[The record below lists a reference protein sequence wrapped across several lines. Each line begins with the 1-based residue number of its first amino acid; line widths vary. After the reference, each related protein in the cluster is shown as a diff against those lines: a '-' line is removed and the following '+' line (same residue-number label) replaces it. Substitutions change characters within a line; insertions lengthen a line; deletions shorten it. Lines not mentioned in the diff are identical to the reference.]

1 MVMLG
6 RRVPFHVTLRSLS
19 SGPVSGIVRWMRP
32 PWLPTNPF
40 LRLSAWLRPLE
51 MTWCCLTVVP
61 AVVGQMVVGRGTSH
75 RCDVMAVVEVICPQ
89 GRSWN

>member
-6 RRVPFHVTLRSLS
+6 RRVPFHVTLRSLG

-51 MTWCCLTVVP
+51 MT
-61 AVVGQMVVGRGTSH
+61 
-75 RCDVMAVVEVICPQ
+75 
-89 GRSWN
+89 

>member
-51 MTWCCLTVVP
+51 MT
-61 AVVGQMVVGRGTSH
+61 
-75 RCDVMAVVEVICPQ
+75 
-89 GRSWN
+89 